1 MRLLVTG
8 ARGFIGQHLV
18 NALLEAGH
26 RVVGYDL
33 ELVPP
38 ERAGLSHVSGDIRE
52 LGRVHSAMTGVD
64 GLIHLAAVSRSG
76 ISEMN
81 PYETIC
87 TNILGTTNVLEA
99 ASKNE
104 PHPWVIVASS
114 RVVCDYEAGLA
125 ANQEGIYTLS
135 KDVADRLLRYYAR
148 RYGIMGLSLRFSDVY
163 GAVEPTMGRILTEF
177 LLKALKGEALSVH
190 KANMPFDFIH
200 IHDIVRGIVLA
211 ADYLEKKRSSIGPS
225 PSVGSFE
232 ALSFASGRH
241 INAEILAN
249 IIVGVTSSRS
259 NIETLDRS
267 ETFPPLI
274 DYTEQA
280 FEKLGF
286 RANISLE
293 EGLRE
298 MVNFSIMK
306 EALSMSLR
314 SLC

>member
-1 MRLLVTG
+1 MRFLVTG
-8 ARGFIGQHLV
+8 ANGFIGYHLV

-26 RVVGYDL
+26 LVVGFDL
-33 ELVPP
+33 EVTPAK
-38 ERAGLSHVSGDIRE
+38 RTGLSPISGDIRE
-52 LGRVHSAMTGVD
+52 FGRVLSAMAGVD
-64 GLIHLAAVSRSG
+64 GIIHLAAVSRSG
-76 ISEMN
+76 ISELN

-99 ASKNE
+99 ASRSE

-114 RVVCDYEAGLA
+114 RAVCDYEAGLA

-163 GAVEPTMGRILTEF
+163 GSVEPTMGRILTEF

-200 IHDIVRGIVLA
+200 IRDIVHGVFLA
-211 ADYLEKKRSSIGPS
+211 VDYLDKKRRSIGS
-225 PSVGSFE
+225 SAGFFE

-259 NIETLDRS
+259 SIETLNRS

-298 MVNFSIMK
+298 MVNFIYK
-306 EALSMSLR
+306 ETLNMSPR

>member
-1 MRLLVTG
+1 MRFLVTG
-8 ARGFIGQHLV
+8 ARGFIGHHLV

-26 RVVGYDL
+26 TVVGFDL
-33 ELVPP
+33 EVTSV
-38 ERAGLSHVSGDIRE
+38 ERPGLSPISGDIRE
-52 LGRVHSAMTGVD
+52 FGRVFSAMAGVD
-64 GLIHLAAVSRSG
+64 GVIHLAAVSRSG
-76 ISEMN
+76 ISEKN

-99 ASKNE
+99 ASRSE

-163 GAVEPTMGRILTEF
+163 GSVESTMGRILTEF
-177 LLKALKGEALSVH
+177 LLQALKGDALRVD

-200 IHDIVRGIVLA
+200 IRDIVRGIFLA
-211 ADYLEKKRSSIGPS
+211 ADYLEKKRCSIAPS
-225 PSVGSFE
+225 AGFFE

-249 IIVGVTSSRS
+249 IIVDVTSSQS
-259 NIETLDRS
+259 DIETLDRS
-267 ETFPPLI
+267 EIFPPLI

-286 RANISLE
+286 RAQISLE

-298 MVNFSIMK
+298 MVNFI
-306 EALSMSLR
+306 LLR
-314 SLC
+314 KV